1 MTDNNKQTKTAHAYN
16 GLTWLIKCNLEFF
29 PPLWRVSSG
38 FVHQIQISFEWISP
52 IEERIVMVAELLA
65 SPLVIRPFSAK
76 LSHSSSL
83 SFFSFLFLAS
93 SNALVFCSFD
103 LQLLCKKYISGPF
116 PQCTVSETVPKVSK
130 PIQALAFFLIL
141 FQPTSC
147 NLHFSEHSSLQR
159 IQKVPIF
166 LFFCF

>member
-1 MTDNNKQTKTAHAYN
+1 
-16 GLTWLIKCNLEFF
+16 
-29 PPLWRVSSG
+29 
-38 FVHQIQISFEWISP
+38 
-52 IEERIVMVAELLA
+52 MVAELLP

-83 SFFSFLFLAS
+83 SFFSFLFLAW
-93 SNALVFCSFD
+93 SNALAFCSFD

-130 PIQALAFFLIL
+130 PIQALAFYLIL

-147 NLHFSEHSSLQR
+147 NLHFSERSSLQR
-159 IQKVPIF
+159 MTARLQRISIF
-166 LFFCF
+166 PFLLLKLPSWGKTFTAW